1 MIMVAT
7 PTMRI
12 YVNQTVLEG
21 RDRYEEGVYEVPTS
35 LGRYFIQN
43 GWAAPAEAKPETPI
57 IRTPKDLSR
66 KSWWRRLIESG

>member
-1 MIMVAT
+1 MVST

-21 RDRYEEGVYEVPTS
+21 RDRYEEGIYEVETG
-35 LGRYFIQN
+35 LGRYFIAN

-57 IRTPKDLSR
+57 IRTPTPLPER
-66 KSWWRRLIESG
+66 KSFWRRLIEGG

>member
-1 MIMVAT
+1 MVST

-21 RDRYEEGVYEVPTS
+21 RDRYEEGIYEVETG
-35 LGRYFIQN
+35 LGRYFIAN

-57 IRTPKDLSR
+57 IAKTPTDLSR